1 MVTMP
6 PVPLPRY
13 EDHRAHLAAM
23 RRAALAAVDPGL
35 AVRRYLAPADWAAAK
50 HIYLV
55 GAGKAGV
62 PMAAAVAHLLGERLT
77 AGLVVVPH
85 KPDIAPPTPTAQY
98 SGPATPTP
106 GLDHPRLTFLE
117 GGHPHP
123 TQGSLDAGRA
133 IAALLEAAQPGDLVI
148 AVISGGGS
156 ALLELP
162 YPGIALEDLQAAND
176 VLLKSGAAIHEINQ
190 IRARLSRIKGGG
202 LARLAAPARV
212 LGLILSDVVGNHL
225 NSVASGPTVPS
236 GSDPSAALKVVEQYQ
251 LGSQLPPAVMTRLTQ
266 PATGGLGA
274 LPVVENRLVGSNK
287 QAGEAAAGEAL
298 ALGFEARWLA
308 DDWQGEAREMGRAF
322 AALLTGPHGGL
333 PQTRLATGR
342 LPPLPGE
349 APRPRCIVVG
359 GETTVTVRGKGR
371 GGRNQEAALAAA
383 LTLAGLPAVVVAT
396 LATDGVDGP
405 TDAAGAIVTGET
417 ISRAGSLGLSAPTYL
432 DDNNA
437 YAFLAGVGALLRTGP
452 TGTNVNDLWMGLVY

>member
-1 MVTMP
+1 
-6 PVPLPRY
+6 
-13 EDHRAHLAAM
+13 M
-23 RRAALAAVDPGL
+23 RRAALAAADPGL
-35 AVRRYLAPADWAAAK
+35 AVRRWLTPADWASAK
-50 HIYLV
+50 HVYLV

-62 PMAAAVAHLLGERLT
+62 PMAAAAAHLLGDRLT

-85 KPDIAPPTPTAQY
+85 KPDTSPPAAPKTPI
-98 SGPATPTP
+98 P
-106 GLDHPRLTFLE
+106 GLDHPRLSFVE

-123 TQGSLDAGRA
+123 TQGSLDAGLA
-133 IAALLEAAQPGDLVI
+133 IAALLEATQPGDLVI

-162 YPGIALEDLQAAND
+162 YPGLSLDDLQATTD
-176 VLLKSGAAIHEINQ
+176 LLLKSGAVITEINL

-212 LGLILSDVVGNHL
+212 LGLILSDVVGNQL
-225 NSVASGPTVPS
+225 ASVASGPTVARTANP
-236 GSDPSAALKVVEQYQ
+236 ATALAVVERYH
-251 LGSQLPPAVMTRLTQ
+251 LGGQLPPPVLARLTQ
-266 PATGGLGA
+266 PATGGLAA

-287 QAGEAAAGEAL
+287 QAGEAAAGE
-298 ALGFEARWLA
+298 
-308 DDWQGEAREMGRAF
+308 MGRAF
-322 AALLTGPHGGL
+322 AALLTGPQEGL
-333 PQTRLATGR
+333 AQTRLATGR

-383 LTLAGLPAVVVAT
+383 LTLAGLPSVVVAT

-432 DDNNA
+432 DENNA
-437 YAFLAGVGALLRTGP
+437 YAFLAGVGALLYTGP
-452 TGTNVNDLWMGLVY
+452 TGTNVNDLWIGLVY

>member
-1 MVTMP
+1 
-6 PVPLPRY
+6 VPHPRY
-13 EDHRAHLAAM
+13 EDHRTHLAAM

-35 AVRRYLAPADWAAAK
+35 AVRRWLTAADWAAANNV
-50 HIYLV
+50 YLV

-62 PMAAAVAHLLGERLT
+62 PMAAAAAHLLGDKLT
-77 AGLVVVPH
+77 AGLVAVPH
-85 KPDIAPPTPTAQY
+85 KPEPAAPPPHK
-98 SGPATPTP
+98 PTP
-106 GLDHPRLTFLE
+106 GLDHPRLNFIE

-123 TQGSLDAGRA
+123 TAGSLEAGRA
-133 IAALLEAAQPGDLVI
+133 LAALLEHTQAGDLVI

-162 YPGIALEDLQAAND
+162 HPGLTLEDLRATTD
-176 VLLKSGAAIHEINQ
+176 LLLKSGAAITEFNLV
-190 IRARLSRIKGGG
+190 RARLSQIKGGG

-225 NSVASGPTVPS
+225 PSVASGPTVLHA
-236 GSDPSAALKVVEQYQ
+236 SDPAAALRVVERYH
-251 LGSQLPPAVMTRLTQ
+251 LGDRLPPAVMARLAQ
-266 PATGGLGA
+266 AGTGGLGV

-322 AALLTGPHGGL
+322 AALLTGPQGGL
-333 PQTRLATGR
+333 AQTRLATGR

-383 LTLAGLPAVVVAT
+383 LTLAGLPSVVVAT

-432 DDNNA
+432 DENNA
-437 YAFLAGVGALLRTGP
+437 YAFLAGVGALVHTGP
-452 TGTNVNDLWMGLVY
+452 TGTNVNDLWIGLVY

>member
-1 MVTMP
+1 
-6 PVPLPRY
+6 
-13 EDHRAHLAAM
+13 M
-23 RRAALAAVDPGL
+23 RRAALAAADPGL
-35 AVRRYLAPADWAAAK
+35 AVRRWLTPADWASAK
-50 HIYLV
+50 HVYLV

-62 PMAAAVAHLLGERLT
+62 PMAAAAAHLLGDRLT

-85 KPDIAPPTPTAQY
+85 KPDTSPPAAPKTPI
-98 SGPATPTP
+98 P
-106 GLDHPRLTFLE
+106 GLDHPRLSFVE

-123 TQGSLDAGRA
+123 TQGSLDAGLA
-133 IAALLEAAQPGDLVI
+133 IAALLEATQPGDLVI

-162 YPGIALEDLQAAND
+162 YPGLSLDDLQATTD
-176 VLLKSGAAIHEINQ
+176 LLLKSGAVITEINL

-212 LGLILSDVVGNHL
+212 LGLILSDVVGNQL
-225 NSVASGPTVPS
+225 ASVASGPTVARTANP
-236 GSDPSAALKVVEQYQ
+236 ATALAVVERYH
-251 LGSQLPPAVMTRLTQ
+251 LGGQLPPPVLARLTQ
-266 PATGGLGA
+266 PATGGLAA

-322 AALLTGPHGGL
+322 AALLTGPQEGL
-333 PQTRLATGR
+333 AQTRLATGR

-383 LTLAGLPAVVVAT
+383 LTLAGLPSVVVAT

-432 DDNNA
+432 DENNA
-437 YAFLAGVGALLRTGP
+437 YAFLAGVGALLYTGP
-452 TGTNVNDLWMGLVY
+452 TGTNVNDLWIGLVY